1 MSTLVVI
8 GGGAAGFFCAVNAAR
23 MSPGL
28 KVVILEKSDK
38 LLSKVR
44 VSGGGRCNV
53 THACFNIEE
62 ICNRYPRGKHF
73 VRKAFHHFFTTD
85 TIRWFGERGVEL
97 KAEPDGR
104 MFPVTDK
111 SSTVIECLLHEAN
124 LYGVEICLKAEVV
137 GLKQAETEA
146 GEPVHGRA
154 AINTVNGES
163 RGDADR
169 EMPSFD
175 VILHTGEIV
184 KADFICI
191 ATGGFPKP
199 ESYSWLTALGHH
211 FEMPVP
217 SLFTLNAPNHPIT
230 TLMGVSVADAEI
242 GFLGTK
248 LRERGPILIT
258 HWGLSG
264 PAVLRLSAWG
274 ARVLKEI
281 NYSGDA
287 IVNFVPAYN
296 TESIR
301 ANLQQQRHIRSQQ
314 AIGNKNP
321 YNLPQRLWS
330 FLLESSDVDPS
341 VRWRELSSKSL
352 NRLADMICR
361 FVLPVKGK
369 TTFKEEFVTAGG
381 IMTAEIEPQ
390 TMQSRKV
397 PGLYFAGEILDVD
410 GITGGYNFQHAWTSG
425 FLAAAS
431 IARMA
436 NEKGEDRDS

>member
-1 MSTLVVI
+1 
-8 GGGAAGFFCAVNAAR
+8 
-23 MSPGL
+23 
-28 KVVILEKSDK
+28 
-38 LLSKVR
+38 
-44 VSGGGRCNV
+44 
-53 THACFNIEE
+53 
-62 ICNRYPRGKHF
+62 
-73 VRKAFHHFFTTD
+73 
-85 TIRWFGERGVEL
+85 
-97 KAEPDGR
+97 
-104 MFPVTDK
+104 
-111 SSTVIECLLHEAN
+111 
-124 LYGVEICLKAEVV
+124 
-137 GLKQAETEA
+137 
-146 GEPVHGRA
+146 
-154 AINTVNGES
+154 
-163 RGDADR
+163 
-169 EMPSFD
+169 
-175 VILHTGEIV
+175 
-184 KADFICI
+184 
-191 ATGGFPKP
+191 
-199 ESYSWLTALGHH
+199 
-211 FEMPVP
+211 
-217 SLFTLNAPNHPIT
+217 
-230 TLMGVSVADAEI
+230 
-242 GFLGTK
+242 
-248 LRERGPILIT
+248 
-258 HWGLSG
+258 
-264 PAVLRLSAWG
+264 LRLSAWG

>member
-1 MSTLVVI
+1 MPTLVVI

-53 THACFNIEE
+53 THACFDIEE
-62 ICNRYPRGKHF
+62 MSNRYPRGKHF
-73 VRKAFHHFFTTD
+73 VRKAFHQFFTND
-85 TIRWFGERGVEL
+85 TIQWFGERGVEL

-104 MFPVTDK
+104 MFPVTDT
-111 SSTVIECLLHEAN
+111 SSTVIECLVREAN
-124 LYGVEICLKAEVV
+124 RYGVEIWLKADVIGV
-137 GLKQAETEA
+137 KQAEMEA
-146 GEPVHGRA
+146 GEPVHGRDA
-154 AINTVNGES
+154 TNHVTGES
-163 RGDADR
+163 RDDIVR
-169 EMPSFD
+169 KRLSFD
-175 VILHTGEIV
+175 VILRTGKII
-184 KADFICI
+184 KAHFVCI

-199 ESYSWLTALGHH
+199 ESYAWLTALGHN
-211 FEMPVP
+211 FVSPVP

-230 TLMGVSVADAEI
+230 ALMGVSLADVEI
-242 GFLGTK
+242 GFHGTK

-264 PAVLRLSAWG
+264 PAVLRMSAWG
-274 ARVLKEI
+274 ARVLQEM
-281 NYSGDA
+281 NYTGDA

-301 ANLQQQRHIRSQQ
+301 VSLQQQRHIRTQQ
-314 AIGNKNP
+314 AIGSKNP
-321 YNLPQRLWS
+321 YNLPQRLWT
-330 FLLESSDVDPS
+330 FLLESSQADPS
-341 VRWRELSSKSL
+341 ARWQELSSKSL
-352 NRLADMICR
+352 NRLAEVICR

-425 FLAAAS
+425 FLAAKS
-431 IARMA
+431 IARMV
-436 NEKGEDRDS
+436 NEQEEDRDS